1 MEAVKE
7 KNMLAKE
14 NNKRQ
19 KLNTNAQKLD
29 LPRLGLGTYQIVS
42 KDIILSAFQIGYR
55 HLDLASCY
63 GNLNAVK
70 EALIEVFKPK
80 VFGGL
85 GIDRSSVF
93 ITMKVFEITSEIY
106 IPDLLKRVGVQ
117 YFDLLL
123 YHIPNHIFQT
133 QSKME
138 ASWQT
143 ILAEQ
148 RKQNVVHIGVSNCYK
163 QHLNR
168 LLKYCNDNHLAF
180 PYANEILINP
190 YVMPVETIEF
200 CKYWNIKLIAYCPL
214 GFAYS
219 ETLLGDEKVKL
230 IAYELDCKPSQVV
243 LSWLIK
249 QGFFVIPKS
258 SNEDHLKSNFNLQE
272 TDIHFNTNRYFTKR
286 YDEMMHSLKMES
298 MTFFMIEC
306 SLDAFNQEL
315 SWDNGEMLP
324 FILIDK
330 KAKAK

>member
-1 MEAVKE
+1 
-7 KNMLAKE
+7 
-14 NNKRQ
+14 
-19 KLNTNAQKLD
+19 
-29 LPRLGLGTYQIVS
+29 
-42 KDIILSAFQIGYR
+42 
-55 HLDLASCY
+55 
-63 GNLNAVK
+63 
-70 EALIEVFKPK
+70 
-80 VFGGL
+80 
-85 GIDRSSVF
+85 
-93 ITMKVFEITSEIY
+93 
-106 IPDLLKRVGVQ
+106 
-117 YFDLLL
+117 
-123 YHIPNHIFQT
+123 
-133 QSKME
+133 
-138 ASWQT
+138 
-143 ILAEQ
+143 
-148 RKQNVVHIGVSNCYK
+148 VVNIGVSNCYK

-249 QGFFVIPKS
+249 QGFYVIPKS

-272 TDIHFNTNRYFTKR
+272 TDILFNT
-286 YDEMMHSLKMES
+286 
-298 MTFFMIEC
+298 FMIEC
-306 SLDAFNQEL
+306 SLDAFNQNL

-330 KAKAK
+330 KAKAKAK